1 MASDITRATGRET
14 AAALGTITTGIGIET
29 TTSAIAIDMMSDTVI
44 TIITGTTDN
53 THRLLHSRRVARRTG
68 QWVMA

>member
-14 AAALGTITTGIGIET
+14 AAALDTITTGIGIET
-29 TTSAIAIDMMSDTVI
+29 ATSAIAIDMTSDVVI
-44 TIITGTTDN
+44 TIITRTTDN
-53 THRLLHSRRVARRTG
+53 MALRSG